1 MAFLTHFQIFGKNLK
16 SNLYQTPCASYVGQD
31 VSEILCDL
39 EKCVFT
45 YFETSKEPLF
55 DQQWPNCT
63 SAKLQWQNVDVSTW
77 KMLKAGGRGV
87 EVQLMTWGYYPDI
100 QNSFPPGKTP
110 GLKNISK
117 RTFPKDLIW
126 NVGSRCWIRLYRLSC
141 HWPWILECPNWHEL
155 SAADSISTN
164 SADFIQLCE
173 LEFLANEFDGGR
185 WGEVW

>member
-31 VSEILCDL
+31 VSEILCHL

-55 DQQWPNCT
+55 FISNGQIVHQQSC
-63 SAKLQWQNVDVSTW
+63 SD
-77 KMLKAGGRGV
+77 KMLMIFPENSWKQEDA
-87 EVQLMTWGYYPDI
+87 EWWCSWWHEDI
-100 QNSFPPGKTP
+100 I
-110 GLKNISK
+110 LISRIPFRNEK
-117 RTFPKDLIW
+117 FQGWKISQSAHFHKDLTR
-126 NVGSRCWIRLYRLSC
+126 NDGRIRWHRLSC
-141 HWPWILECPNWHEL
+141 HWPWILESPNWHEL
-155 SAADSISTN
+155 SAADSIGRN